1 MYIFKKDPYDW
12 FCGSRPHMVQNI
24 LFQINPAFLKTFQLI
39 NQPSKKPSKKK
50 ALSWFQLNILINFD
64 NS

>member
-12 FCGSRPHMVQNI
+12 FCGSRSHMVQNI

-39 NQPSKKPSKKK
+39 NQTPPPPLQKKGIIMVSAKY
-50 ALSWFQLNILINFD
+50 FD
-64 NS
+64 QFG